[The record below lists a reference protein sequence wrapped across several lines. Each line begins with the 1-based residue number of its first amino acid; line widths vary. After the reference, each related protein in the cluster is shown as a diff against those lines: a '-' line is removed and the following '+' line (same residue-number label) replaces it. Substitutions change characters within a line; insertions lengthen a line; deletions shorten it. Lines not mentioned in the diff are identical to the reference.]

1 MTSQQHP
8 REPDEQDSYKQAVA
22 FWRRRRRG
30 ITPTFVCPQWTRRKG
45 DGTPHQ
51 CGVINC
57 PEFMADLHN
66 RAVVLSEREEFV
78 RLNGFDPE
86 ILLKKVR
93 NGEGYHPAG
102 VQALRAADLPGSSV
116 GRT

>member
-1 MTSQQHP
+1 MNSQQHL
-8 REPDEQDSYKQAVA
+8 REPDEQDSYKQVVA

-30 ITPTFVCPQWTRRKG
+30 ITPTFVCPQWTRRG
-45 DGTPHQ
+45 DGTFHQ

-66 RAVVLSEREEFV
+66 RAVVLSEREEFI
-78 RLNGFDPE
+78 RLNGFDPK

-93 NGEGYHPAG
+93 YGEDSHSD
-102 VQALRAADLPGSSV
+102 VQALRAAGLPGSSV
-116 GRT
+116 GKP